1 MEKKNMTE
9 KYKSTLII
17 VIGLIL
23 ISNYYKLNYLSTIG
37 IIIGLLSIVSE
48 KINDKII
55 WIWYKLSEFLGL
67 IMPNILLS
75 LVFYL
80 VLTPLALLSNLDKK
94 KNPLQLRNNS
104 KSTFISKHKTFSKEI
119 LEKIW

>member
-1 MEKKNMTE
+1 MTE